1 MARAFRVLIL
11 IPVLIAL
18 AGCASFGARSGGPK
32 GADVTVDEYIATLP
46 ADKVQPVWQAQEEL
60 LQAERQAAR
69 VAHASA
75 LARVRL
81 DQAKAGAAMRQAAVD
96 KARKD
101 IELVRAEYE
110 AQLDGVPV
118 SREAP
123 PNVEGAM
130 RRLQEAEHGL
140 RVAQWEQEQARAFAE
155 LRDRELA
162 YAQAYGDAAKQ
173 NVELKKAEFELA
185 KQVVVAE
192 NQPNAVPGVVNPRV
206 TRAQAALREAEA
218 RYTQTHAA
226 AIERLAAAQVQEK
239 TMARFQ
245 GGPPSMA
252 ATLGLGRSGAAPLA
266 PAQRQVELEPLP
278 WPGQY
283 ATGAPPA
290 GAQPAAPAAAA
301 PPAARSGAGV
311 PAKSKPQQ

>member
-1 MARAFRVLIL
+1 MARLARLVTLVSAL
-11 IPVLIAL
+11 LAL

-32 GADVTVDEYIATLP
+32 GADVSTDEYIATLP
-46 ADKVQPVWQAQEEL
+46 ADKVQPVWQAQEDL

-81 DQAKAGAAMRQAAVD
+81 DQAKASSAMRQAAVD

-130 RRLQEAEHGL
+130 RRLREAEHGL
-140 RVAQWEQEQARAFAE
+140 RVAQWEEEQARAFAE

-162 YAQAYGDAAKQ
+162 YARAYADAAQ
-173 NVELKKAEFELA
+173 QTVELKKAEFELA

-206 TRAQAALREAEA
+206 ARAQAALREAQA
-218 RYTQTHAA
+218 RYAQAHAG

-245 GGPPSMA
+245 GGPPSLA
-252 ATLGLGRSGAAPLA
+252 ATLGVGRSGAAPLA

-290 GAQPAAPAAAA
+290 APAAAA
-301 PPAARSGAGV
+301 PAARSGAGA
-311 PAKSKPQQ
+311 PAKAKPQ